1 MLPIRLRLAATL
13 LVATTLFPATA
24 RTQSA
29 AQDSVAVIR
38 LAEQLLDRLS
48 VRDTVAL
55 RALMAPGA
63 VIAAVSDPAPPAGG
77 IRFQTDV
84 QFLSGLSRGSE
95 RLLER
100 MWAPKALLYGTLA
113 EVHAPYDFHID
124 GRFSHCGT
132 DIFTFMRT
140 AEGWRVV
147 GIQYTTQR
155 TGCAPSPLG
164 PPR

>member
-1 MLPIRLRLAATL
+1 MT
-13 LVATTLFPATA
+13 
-24 RTQSA
+24 
-29 AQDSVAVIR
+29 
-38 LAEQLLDRLS
+38 
-48 VRDTVAL
+48 
-55 RALMAPGA
+55 
-63 VIAAVSDPAPPAGG
+63 APPAGG